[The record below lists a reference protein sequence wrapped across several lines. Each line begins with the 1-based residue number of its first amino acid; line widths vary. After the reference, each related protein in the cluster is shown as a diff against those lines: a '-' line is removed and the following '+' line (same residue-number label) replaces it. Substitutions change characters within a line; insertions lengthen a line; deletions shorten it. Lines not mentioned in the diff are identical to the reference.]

1 MKLTKALK
9 VKNSVINE
17 IQVLKDIIAANNV
30 NLTKNINPYDI
41 NERMDELNTKIE
53 ELATL
58 KGNISKANIG
68 IYNKIFRIAEYKGM
82 ITYLKTIPTTNGIS
96 VKETFNQTV
105 EVEYSASIKDI
116 DVKDLTKIFTKKI
129 EVLQDEIDDYNATK
143 EI

>member
-1 MKLTKALK
+1 MKLSKALK
-9 VKNSVINE
+9 VKNSIVNE

-30 NLTKNINPYDI
+30 SLTKNLKPYDI
-41 NERMDELNTKIE
+41 KVKMDELNIKIE

-58 KGNISKANIG
+58 KGNISKANTG
-68 IYNKIFRIAEYKGM
+68 IYEKIFRISEYKGM
-82 ITYLKTIPTTNGIS
+82 ITYLKTIPITDGIS

>member
-1 MKLTKALK
+1 MKLAKALK

-96 VKETFNQTV
+96 VKETYNQTV

-116 DVKDLTKIFTKKI
+116 DVKNLIKIFTKKI
-129 EVLQDEIDDYNATK
+129 EILQDEIDGYNATK